1 NRQSRLRLVT
11 PQATLLRLLAEAL
24 GRCRYCRPGAR
35 CVACDGAWALAR
47 PVLRTAREGETSSH
61 TACRRG
67 RRAVAPREPME
78 RPPPPAWDRLLA
90 ALGLFPA
97 PADPL

>member
-1 NRQSRLRLVT
+1 MAAEAASNRQSRLRVVTPAT

-47 PVLRTAREGETSSH
+47 HVLRTARE
-61 TACRRG
+61 
-67 RRAVAPREPME
+67 
-78 RPPPPAWDRLLA
+78 
-90 ALGLFPA
+90 
-97 PADPL
+97 